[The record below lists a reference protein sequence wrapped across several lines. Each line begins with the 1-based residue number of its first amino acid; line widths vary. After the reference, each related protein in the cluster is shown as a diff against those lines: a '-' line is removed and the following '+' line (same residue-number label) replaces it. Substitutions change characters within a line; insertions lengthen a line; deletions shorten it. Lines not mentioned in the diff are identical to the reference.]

1 MQVEDEGSNRRRIFQ
16 VRVLGGLGILL
27 VLGYALLFR
36 GGRLLILDAL
46 IAIVT
51 SLILVGLFSFYLP
64 GQITKQVEDDR
75 KIGRNFIGYGIGLLV
90 AFILGI
96 VTLQMMGVQ
105 DLSDMLTTHR
115 MEALVF
121 VPYTIFIFMSTGLSF
136 FLGYRYF
143 RLAGVIDP
151 KGLVFERGGFFFAVG
166 IPCLGVAILLL
177 IMAAWESIAVSDI
190 LTLMGFILL
199 VTFFVILMFS
209 AFFDVSLQAKRK
221 REAEKPS

>member
-1 MQVEDEGSNRRRIFQ
+1 MIFQ
-16 VRVLGGLGILL
+16 ARVLGGLGILL

-51 SLILVGLFSFYLP
+51 SLILVGFFSLYLP
-64 GQITKQVEDDR
+64 GQITKQVEDDS
-75 KIGRNFIGYGIGLLV
+75 KIGRNFVGYGIGLLV

-96 VTLQMMGVQ
+96 VTLQMMGIQ
-105 DLSDMLTTHR
+105 NFSDMMTTHR
-115 MEALVF
+115 IEALVF
-121 VPYTIFIFMSTGLSF
+121 VPYTIFIFMSAGLSF
-136 FLGYRYF
+136 LLGYRYF
-143 RLAGVIDP
+143 RLAGVLDP
-151 KGLVFERGGFFFAVG
+151 KDSVFEHGGFFLAVG

-177 IMAAWESIAVSDI
+177 IMAAWESVAISEI

-199 VTFFVILMFS
+199 VIFFVILMFS

-221 REAEKPS
+221 RETEKSSSSDLTL